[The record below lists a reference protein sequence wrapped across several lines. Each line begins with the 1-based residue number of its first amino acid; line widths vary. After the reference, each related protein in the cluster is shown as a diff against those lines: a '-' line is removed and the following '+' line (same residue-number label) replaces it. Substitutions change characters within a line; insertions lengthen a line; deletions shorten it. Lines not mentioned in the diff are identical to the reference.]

1 MAGRTVEGTGVHQ
14 GGHMTEPS
22 VEAVLAGF
30 ASYDDLDEAGQA
42 LVRAAW
48 ETRDSIRLAALNFT
62 LMCPD
67 CGLQYAVSS
76 PGCRGHGP
84 RT

>member
-1 MAGRTVEGTGVHQ
+1 
-14 GGHMTEPS
+14 MTRPT
-22 VEAVLAGF
+22 VEAVLAGV

-48 ETRDSIRLAALNFT
+48 ETRDTIRLAALDFT

-67 CGLQYAVSS
+67 CGLPFKASS
-76 PGCRGHGP
+76 PGCGGHTP
-84 RT
+84 RA

>member
-14 GGHMTEPS
+14 GGHMTQPT
-22 VEAVLAGF
+22 VEAVLAGV
-30 ASYDDLDEAGQA
+30 ASYDDLTDAEQTV
-42 LVRAAW
+42 VRAAW
-48 ETRDSIRLAALNFT
+48 ETRDTALIAALDFT

-67 CGLQYAVSS
+67 CGYPYAALA
-76 PGCRGHGP
+76 PDCLGHAP